1 MLKQLFEYVRNLLF
15 LAKDVQENRDD
26 TDRLQERVE
35 ELTEKVCILANE
47 IQRINEREQH
57 EREKFML
64 RVENTLLRF
73 ERSLPAP
80 RAPRKRK

>member
-1 MLKQLFEYVRNLLF
+1 VLKQLFEYVRSLLF

-26 TDRLQERVE
+26 TERLQGRVE

-64 RVENTLLRF
+64 RVENTLPRF
-73 ERSLPAP
+73 ERSLPPP
-80 RAPRKRK
+80 RDSRKRK